1 MYNTVNHIAIKG
13 LSACVPQQVSK
24 TIDYDWITQEER
36 IAFIKNTGVEEK
48 RIAGKTVATSDMCE
62 KSANELLNKLN
73 WEKESIDVLIF
84 VSQSPDYFLPATSA
98 ILQHKLGLKKSVIAF
113 DINLG
118 CSGYIYG
125 LYVIS
130 NLISSGNLKRGILL
144 TGDTSTLAT
153 NYKDKS
159 TYPLFGD
166 AGTATALEFDSEAEP
181 MYFNM
186 FTDGSGY
193 KSIIV
198 EDGGARNQFTEKSF
212 IEHKIEEGII
222 RSDKNLV
229 LDGVEVFNFALKEV
243 AISID
248 AILKESNTFKSTID
262 FFVMHQANKFIN
274 ECVRKKCKVEP
285 EKVPYSIQKFGNTS
299 SASIPLT
306 MIYKIREELENKSLH
321 LLLSGFGV
329 GYSWGNAILK
339 TNKVICTEIIE
350 ID

>member
-13 LSACVPQQVSK
+13 LSVCVPQQVTK
-24 TIDYDWITQEER
+24 TMDYDWITEEER
-36 IAFIKNTGVEEK
+36 ISFIKNTGVEEK
-48 RIAGKTVATSDMCE
+48 RTAGKTIATSDMCE
-62 KSANELLNKLN
+62 KSANELINKLN

-98 ILQHKLGLKKSVIAF
+98 ILQHKLGLKKSLIAF

-125 LYVIS
+125 LNVIS
-130 NLISSGNLKRGILL
+130 NLLAGGNYKRGLL
-144 TGDTSTLAT
+144 LAGDKSTLSI

-166 AGTATALEFDSEAEP
+166 AGSATALEFTETAKP
-181 MYFNM
+181 MFFNL

-198 EDGGARNQFTEKSF
+198 EDGGARNHVSEKSF
-212 IEHKIEEGII
+212 IETKIDEGII
-222 RSDKNLV
+222 RCPINLV
-229 LDGVEVFNFALKEV
+229 LDGMEIFNFALREV
-243 AISID
+243 APSIEN
-248 AILKESNTFKSTID
+248 ILKESNTDKSSID
-262 FFVMHQANKFIN
+262 YFVMHQANKLIN
-274 ECVRKKCKVEP
+274 ESVRKKCRVEP
-285 EKVPYSIQKFGNTS
+285 EKVPYSMQKFGNTS

-306 MIYKIREELENKSLH
+306 MLYKLKNELEQKPLR

-329 GYSWGNAILK
+329 GYSWGNCILQ
-339 TNKVICTEIIE
+339 TNELTCTDILEI
-350 ID
+350 